1 MKKSIAVILAISLVL
16 LICVA
21 GCGNK
26 ETNGEV
32 NVYNWGEYIDES
44 ILDIFEKET
53 GIKVNYSTYSSNE
66 ILYSNMQTGAAN
78 YDVIIPSDY
87 LISRLIDE
95 DMLEKIDY
103 SNIPNYSLIDDAYK
117 NLEYDPTS
125 EYSVPYMTCTVGIIY
140 NTSMIDEEITS
151 WGAMF
156 DERYAG
162 QILMFDNS
170 RDAMCIALK
179 YLGYSVNTTDEKEL
193 NEAYELLES
202 QRPLLQGYV
211 MDQIFDKLE
220 GGEAA
225 IGPYYS
231 GDYLAM
237 LENNPDL
244 AFAIP
249 DEGSNYSV
257 DAMCI
262 PKGAENK
269 SNAEAFINFMCRTD
283 ICIKNMD
290 YLYYTSANKEA
301 VEKYSEDLD
310 DLAREI
316 MFPPADVMDRCEVY
330 VNLPQETLDLYNTLW
345 IKLKA

>member
-1 MKKSIAVILAISLVL
+1 MKKCIAIIIAISLVL
-16 LICVA
+16 LMCAA

-26 ETNGEV
+26 ESNGEV

-269 SNAEAFINFMCRTD
+269 ANAEAFINFMCRTD

-301 VEKYSEDLD
+301 VEEYSEDLD

-316 MFPPADVMDRCEVY
+316 MFPSADVMDRCEVY
-330 VNLPQETLDLYNTLW
+330 VNLPQDTLDLYNTLW